1 MQVFVLF
8 YMMRYFSEYIV
19 NMKKKVVLR
28 YIYGCIGVYGAYFFL
43 FLYGM
48 FHEVGS
54 VFSLSPRR
62 SSIVSASQSSF
73 TSLSTRSSPSSASC
87 PANTSS
93 SS

>member
-28 YIYGCIGVYGAYFFL
+28 YIYGCVGVYAAYFFL

-48 FHEVGS
+48 FHEVS
-54 VFSLSPRR
+54 SAVSSSPRHN
-62 SSIVSASQSSF
+62 SIDSASQNSF
-73 TSLSTRSSPSSASC
+73 T
-87 PANTSS
+87 
-93 SS
+93 